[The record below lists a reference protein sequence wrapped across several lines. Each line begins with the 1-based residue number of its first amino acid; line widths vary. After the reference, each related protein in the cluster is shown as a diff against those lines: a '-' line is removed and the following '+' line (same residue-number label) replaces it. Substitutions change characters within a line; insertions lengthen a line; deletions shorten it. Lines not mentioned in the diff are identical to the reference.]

1 MEVEGWRGG
10 LGVAAT
16 PDRHTA
22 AMESTARR
30 PRRWPLLLA
39 AGGLLAVA
47 AGVLVSQG
55 AGRGEVHPLPPP
67 GGVAA
72 VTLDGGQPVFIAHG
86 ADGAV
91 RAFDAR
97 APVHAGRRRGLLLW
111 CEPNEVFIDPLFGHS
126 WEADGTGR
134 VLRGTM
140 PRSDLAADRPPPALA
155 RVPVEASQGVV
166 RLTPPP
172 RSAPPVEWPRPSAEA
187 SCPAG
192 AWRQPAV
199 PGQPASVSQLA
210 GDAPPD
216 GVWRFEARL
225 EETAAGA
232 PRLCPQGPLTESC
245 GAPALELALPPPEW
259 LPQGLRRRRR
269 VRVALTVEQGRASWL
284 LVAEDGPGSM
294 ATADDAASADPVR
307 GGPPRR

>member
-1 MEVEGWRGG
+1 ME
-10 LGVAAT
+10 A
-16 PDRHTA
+16 
-22 AMESTARR
+22 TARR
-30 PRRWPLLLA
+30 RRRWPLLLA

-67 GGVAA
+67 GEVAA
-72 VTLDGGQPVFIAHG
+72 VTLEGDRPAFIAHG

-97 APVHAGRRRGLLLW
+97 APVHAGRRRGLLRW
-111 CEPNEVFIDPLFGHS
+111 CEPNGVFIDPLFGHS

-140 PRSDLAADRPPPALA
+140 PRSDLTADRPPPALR

-166 RLTPPP
+166 RLTPPQ

-192 AWRQPAV
+192 AGRQPAV
-199 PGQPASVSQLA
+199 PGQRASVSQLA
-210 GDAPPD
+210 AGAPPD
-216 GVWRFEARL
+216 GLWRVEARL
-225 EETAAGA
+225 EERAAGA
-232 PRLCPQGPLTESC
+232 PRLCPQGPLTASC

-259 LPQGLRRRRR
+259 LPRGLLRRRR
-269 VRVALTVEQGRASWL
+269 VLVALTVAQGRAAWL
-284 LVAEDGPGSM
+284 LVAEAGPGRM
-294 ATADDAASADPVR
+294 ATVDPATASADPAR
-307 GGPPRR
+307 GGSPRR